1 MISSHDTCSLYLI
14 LVCRAFKEQAAR
26 FKKMNTIFNNH
37 VREYIKMVR
46 KVWTRFPFIIQM
58 SEMEVSMLKRF
69 LDAQERDY
77 GQALKEIRS

>member
-1 MISSHDTCSLYLI
+1 
-14 LVCRAFKEQAAR
+14 
-26 FKKMNTIFNNH
+26 
-37 VREYIKMVR
+37 MVR